1 MKLGL
6 NVSLGS
12 ERERWRARAREREGG
27 GVPKFGSF
35 TLPPVFVGVC
45 LSLALSSRAVN
56 LSVTANLHCVN
67 LKYSINSFAYFI

>member
-1 MKLGL
+1 ME
-6 NVSLGS
+6 S
-12 ERERWRARAREREGG
+12 ESEREREGG
-27 GVPKFGSF
+27 GAKFGSF

>member
-6 NVSLGS
+6 NVSLSAEEKKKRGKNKKQS
-12 ERERWRARAREREGG
+12 
-27 GVPKFGSF
+27 FGHSHCRRF
-35 TLPPVFVGVC
+35 IVGVC

-67 LKYSINSFAYFI
+67 LKYSIYPFANFI